1 MPKKKRPVTH
11 VVNLSLPQ
19 SRDKTINQ
27 LYRLLRNRV
36 RHKSNVD
43 RSAQGK
49 RAELLIIEFAH
60 KAVDIPTGV
69 LVKEASFILIVDDGG
84 KEVGFTAE
92 VDSVLGTGTLYVFK
106 TGKAY
111 VEED

>member
-1 MPKKKRPVTH
+1 MGKKKRPVIH
-11 VVNLSLPQ
+11 AVNLSLPQ
-19 SRDKTINQ
+19 SRDKSIDQ

-69 LVKEASFILIVDDGG
+69 LVKRNSFIRIVDDDT
-84 KEVGFTAE
+84 KEAGFMAE
-92 VDSVLGTGTLYVFK
+92 VDSVLGTGILYVFK
-106 TGKAY
+106 TGRAY

>member
-1 MPKKKRPVTH
+1 MGKKKRPVIH
-11 VVNLSLPQ
+11 AVNLSLPQ
-19 SRDKTINQ
+19 SRDKTVDQ

-69 LVKEASFILIVDDGG
+69 LVKGASFILIVDDNE
-84 KEVGFTAE
+84 KEVGFSAE

-111 VEED
+111 VQED